1 MILAIQISFHFDVV
15 VRSSCFI
22 ENALGEEVF
31 IEATFLDGAAPNA
44 LRDEMW
50 LKSTFEA
57 IYLLG
62 YFHWYIRL
70 TCSDFLCFIYLIQ
83 LRLTFI
89 TIQLIFFFY
98 FPGETDLTKFII
110 IKIHFEFSQLL
121 IRHWSISCASW
132 RCNTL

>member
-31 IEATFLDGAAPNA
+31 IEATFLDGATPNA

-62 YFHWYIRL
+62 YFHWYICL

-89 TIQLIFFFY
+89 TIQLIIY
-98 FPGETDLTKFII
+98 DGHI
-110 IKIHFEFSQLL
+110 FSLYLKAYAFQLSFSHL
-121 IRHWSISCASW
+121 PDF
-132 RCNTL
+132 